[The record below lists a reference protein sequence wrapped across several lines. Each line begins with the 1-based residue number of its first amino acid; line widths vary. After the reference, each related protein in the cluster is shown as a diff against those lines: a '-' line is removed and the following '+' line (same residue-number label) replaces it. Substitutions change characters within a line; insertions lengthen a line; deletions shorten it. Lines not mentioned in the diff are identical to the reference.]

1 MCVGDIPAARAHLE
15 AMAQSARQ
23 IGYGGPEFP
32 SNMGLV
38 LRAEGDTAGAR
49 SMFEGSLRAGR
60 REGAGLGLPLGLL
73 GLAHVAGD
81 LGDWERAGTLHGAAQ
96 AAAHRLGTRWY
107 EPEASSRDDSLARA
121 RAHLGAERLARLYA
135 RGMALSTA
143 EACDLALAPAP
154 MPAPAPAPMPAPAPA
169 TAAPVPAGAGNPLSA
184 RERQIIALLAGGA
197 SNAAIAA
204 ALYVTVNTVRTH
216 LDRIRD
222 KTGARSRADLTRYAL
237 LAGIEPASP

>member
-1 MCVGDIPAARAHLE
+1 V
-15 AMAQSARQ
+15 
-23 IGYGGPEFP
+23 
-32 SNMGLV
+32 GLV

-96 AAAHRLGTRWY
+96 AAAHRLG
-107 EPEASSRDDSLARA
+107 
-121 RAHLGAERLARLYA
+121 
-135 RGMALSTA
+135 
-143 EACDLALAPAP
+143 
-154 MPAPAPAPMPAPAPA
+154 
-169 TAAPVPAGAGNPLSA
+169 
-184 RERQIIALLAGGA
+184 A

-216 LDRIRD
+216 LDRIRG

-237 LAGIEPASP
+237 LAGIEPTSIPVS